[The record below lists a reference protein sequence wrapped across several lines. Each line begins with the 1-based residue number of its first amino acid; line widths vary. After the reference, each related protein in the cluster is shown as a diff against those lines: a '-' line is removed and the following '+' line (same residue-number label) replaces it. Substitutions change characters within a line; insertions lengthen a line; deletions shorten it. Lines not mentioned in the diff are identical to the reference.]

1 MTVRDVHHLASGSA
15 DAGVDCYR
23 RWSRCACVPSFMLCS
38 VVAAMCAAY
47 VIPKLYSKDYYCVS
61 CAVHKHVVRVR
72 NREKRRIREPPIRF
86 RRVR

>member
-1 MTVRDVHHLASGSA
+1 
-15 DAGVDCYR
+15 
-23 RWSRCACVPSFMLCS
+23 MLCS